1 MKLARTFQH
10 IMSPLVAMPTNPEI
24 DSKRVPVG
32 YFESQLTGFEILI
45 EDCTRNNKGYSI
57 NETQG

>member
-1 MKLARTFQH
+1 
-10 IMSPLVAMPTNPEI
+10 MSPLVAMPTNPEI
-24 DSKRVPVG
+24 DSKRVPAG